1 MTEPQHNDSFSLEI
15 DRALDPSVYGP
26 VIRVRNALSVY
37 EMANMRA
44 YIAYEEAQNYAEDR
58 ENRPVTRSK
67 ELYADYGFSTNL
79 ARYCLDQ
86 YRGLVLTMEEEM
98 VEPNK
103 WIDPKIEEEPL
114 VVHETMRCSTP
125 GVEYKSHKDLAS
137 KKLTGLIYLSPR
149 KGNGTRF
156 HGKDNNLS
164 TRDTWEVNTGYIFKP
179 NQFSFHSY
187 HNEQLQNR
195 YVYMFNLYVHS
206 GNFNARQNLAR
217 SRSNGGE
224 PLMISKE
231 MKVTES
237 FDIMENSV
245 DKIIPI

>member
-37 EMANMRA
+37 EMANMKA
-44 YIAYEEAQNYAEDR
+44 YIAYEEAQNYAED
-58 ENRPVTRSK
+58 RPVTRSK
-67 ELYADYGFSTNL
+67 ELYADYGFSTNI

-114 VVHETMRCSTP
+114 VVHETLRCSTP
-125 GVEYKSHKDLAS
+125 GVDYKSHKDLSS

-149 KGNGTRF
+149 KGNGTMF
-156 HGKDNNLS
+156 HGKDNNIN
-164 TRDTWEVNTGYIFKP
+164 TIDTWEVNTGYIFKP
-179 NQFSFHSY
+179 NKFSYHSY
-187 HNEQLQNR
+187 INEQLKNR
-195 YVYMFNLYVHS
+195 YVYMFNLYVDKK
-206 GNFNARQNLAR
+206 NEK
-217 SRSNGGE
+217 NG
-224 PLMISKE
+224 PRKE
-231 MKVTES
+231 MEVTQS
-237 FDIMENSV
+237 FDIFENSV